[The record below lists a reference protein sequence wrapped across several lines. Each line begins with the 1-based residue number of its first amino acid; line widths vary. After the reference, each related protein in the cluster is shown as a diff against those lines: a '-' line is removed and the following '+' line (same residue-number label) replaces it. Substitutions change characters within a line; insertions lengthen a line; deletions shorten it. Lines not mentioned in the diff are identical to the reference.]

1 MPENDSEKIIP
12 EISENNSGNTITEI
26 SENNSGESTPETPEN
41 SNIELAGE
49 TESHT
54 YPELIKGF
62 VKWFII
68 AVIVG
73 VAVGLTGTVFQI
85 ALGFANDFRTE
96 NNLIIFALPAAGLAI
111 VFLYTIC
118 GLSQDPGTN
127 NIIKGARSEAAV
139 SIKLAPLIFTA
150 TFLTHLTGGSAGREG
165 AALQIGGSL
174 ASPLGKLFKMDKKD
188 TSTLIMCGMAAGF
201 SALFGT
207 PVAAAVFAVE
217 VTIVA
222 AAQYSALVPCMVSG
236 ITAAFVAKLFG
247 IEPESFIVKGIPV
260 LNGNAAPDLLRV
272 TLLGMACA
280 AVSVLF
286 CFAIQNTGKL
296 YKKYIK
302 NAYIRAV
309 AGGAIIAILT
319 LLLGTTDYNGAGMN
333 VIERAFSG
341 TAFPL
346 AFLLKI
352 LFTALT
358 LGAGFKG
365 GEIVPS
371 FFTGAT
377 FGCFFGG
384 LIGLDPSFGAAV
396 GLLAVFCGVTNCPF
410 ATIIL
415 SIELFGSGGLAFFAL
430 AITISYMLSGYWG
443 LYSAQKFYQSKLRPV
458 LYRDVSKKEK

>member
-1 MPENDSEKIIP
+1 MSENISEKNMI
-12 EISENNSGNTITEI
+12 EVSEKEQNTG
-26 SENNSGESTPETPEN
+26 S
-41 SNIELAGE
+41 
-49 TESHT
+49 ESHT

-62 VKWFII
+62 IKWFII

-73 VAVGLTGTVFQI
+73 VIVGVAGAAFQK
-85 ALGFANDFRTE
+85 ALGFANDFRTAHSA
-96 NNLIIFALPAAGLAI
+96 IIFAMPAAGLII
-111 VFLYTIC
+111 VFLYTIM
-118 GLSQDPGTN
+118 GLSKDPGTN
-127 NIIKGARSEAAV
+127 NIIKGARSEEAV
-139 SIKLAPLIFTA
+139 SIKLAPLIFAA
-150 TFLTHLTGGSAGREG
+150 TFLTHITGGSAGREG

-174 ASPLGKLFKMDKKD
+174 ASPLGRLFKLDKKD
-188 TSTLIMCGMAAGF
+188 VSTLIMCGMAAGF

-236 ITAAFVAKLFG
+236 ITAALTAKLFG
-247 IEPESFIVKGIPV
+247 VEAEAFIIRGIPV
-260 LNGNAAPDLLRV
+260 LGESSVPNLLRV
-272 TLLGMACA
+272 TLLGAACA

-286 CFAIQNTGKL
+286 CFAIQNAGKI

-302 NAYIRAV
+302 NDYIRV
-309 AGGAIIAILT
+309 VVGGAIVIVLT
-319 LLLGTTDYNGAGMN
+319 LILGTTDYNGAGMN

-341 TAFPL
+341 TAFPA

-352 LFTALT
+352 IFTALT

-384 LIGLDPSFGAAV
+384 LLGLDPSFAAAV

-443 LYSAQKFYQSKLRPV
+443 LYSAQKFHQSKLRPV
-458 LYRDVSKKEK
+458 NYIPGKKAEK

>member
-1 MPENDSEKIIP
+1 MSEKVSE
-12 EISENNSGNTITEI
+12 EITN
-26 SENNSGESTPETPEN
+26 ETA
-41 SNIELAGE
+41 SAVD
-49 TESHT
+49 TT
-54 YPELIKGF
+54 YKIRIRERGYLSLLTGF
-62 VKWFII
+62 AKWFVI
-68 AVIVG
+68 AVGIGTIVG
-73 VAVGLTGTVFQI
+73 MVGITFHH
-85 ALGFANDFRTE
+85 ALSLATNFRTE
-96 NNLIIFALPAAGLAI
+96 NRVVIFALPVAGLIITAI
-111 VFLYTIC
+111 YRLL
-118 GLSQDPGTN
+118 GMSNDPGTN
-127 NIIKGARSEAAV
+127 CIIKGARGEEKV
-139 SIKLAPLIFTA
+139 SLKLAPLIFAA

-174 ASPLGKLFKMDKKD
+174 ASPFSKLFRMDKKD
-188 TSTLIMCGMAAGF
+188 TATMIMCGMAAGF

-236 ITAAFVAKLFG
+236 VTASFVARSFG
-247 IEPESFIVKGIPV
+247 VKPESFVVSGVPAF
-260 LNGNAAPDLLRV
+260 NGEAAVDLLRV
-272 TLLGMACA
+272 TLLGIGCSL
-280 AVSVLF
+280 VSILF
-286 CFAIQNTGKL
+286 CYAMKKIREQ

-302 NAYIRAV
+302 NDYLRVA
-309 AGGAIIAILT
+309 AGGAIIIVLT
-319 LLLGTTDYNGAGMN
+319 ILLGTTDYNGAGMD
-333 VIERAFSG
+333 VIERAFEGKASPF
-341 TAFPL
+341 AF
-346 AFLLKI
+346 ALKI

-415 SIELFGSGGLAFFAL
+415 SIELFGAGGLSYYAL
-430 AITISYMLSGYWG
+430 AIAVSYMLSGYSG
-443 LYSAQKFYQSKLRPV
+443 LYSAQQFYQSKLKPV
-458 LYRDVSKKEK
+458 KYMKKKGASK

>member
-1 MPENDSEKIIP
+1 MSGSVAEIKANETGTAEMVSEKKRA
-12 EISENNSGNTITEI
+12 EAHSYKS
-26 SENNSGESTPETPEN
+26 
-41 SNIELAGE
+41 
-49 TESHT
+49 
-54 YPELIKGF
+54 LILGF
-62 VKWFII
+62 FKWFAI
-68 AVIVG
+68 A
-73 VAVGLTGTVFQI
+73 VAVGAVVGAAGVLFHH
-85 ALGFANDFRTE
+85 ALSFATEFRTGHKM
-96 NNLIIFALPAAGLAI
+96 IIFAMPLAGLAI
-111 VFLYTIC
+111 VFIYSVL
-118 GLSQDPGTN
+118 GLSKDPGTH
-127 NIIKGARSEAAV
+127 NIITGARSEAKV
-139 SIKLAPLIFTA
+139 SIKLAPLIFAA

-174 ASPLGKLFKMDKKD
+174 ASPLRKALKLDKKD
-188 TSTLIMCGMAAGF
+188 SATLIMCGMSAGF

-236 ITAAFVAKLFG
+236 VTASVVARAFGVK
-247 IEPESFIVKGIPV
+247 PESFIVQGIPS
-260 LNGNAAPDLLRV
+260 LNGSSALDLVRV
-272 TLLGMACA
+272 TVLGIGCA

-286 CFAIQNTGKL
+286 CAAMKGIGKL

-302 NAYIRAV
+302 NDYIRV
-309 AGGAIIAILT
+309 VSGAAIVIVLT

-333 VIERAFSG
+333 VIERAFEGKAS
-341 TAFPL
+341 PV

-377 FGCFFGG
+377 FGCVVGG
-384 LIGLDPSFGAAV
+384 LLGLDPSFGAAV

-410 ATIIL
+410 AAIIL
-415 SIELFGSGGLAFFAL
+415 SIELFGSGGLAYYAL
-430 AITISYMLSGYWG
+430 AIVISYMLSGYWG
-443 LYSAQKFYQSKLRPV
+443 LYSAQQFYQSKLKPMV
-458 LYRDVSKKEK
+458 YVENVKKEK